1 MKPYAGKTY
10 AIASALVLY
19 DSRYLIGK
27 RAATKQF
34 APNRWE
40 FISGFLDVPD
50 LSAEEVILKE
60 LQEEVGL
67 AGAILGTAD
76 PYLVADAEAR
86 WIVIPFLIEAA
97 SGKVTLNPADHSELR
112 WVSKADLDNYPE
124 IAEDV
129 AALKNSGLLS

>member
-10 AIASALVLY
+10 TIASALVRY
-19 DSRYLIGK
+19 DNRYLIGK

-50 LSAEEVILKE
+50 RSAEEVILKE

-67 AGAILGTAD
+67 VGTVVGAAD
-76 PYLVADAEAR
+76 PYLVEDAEAR
-86 WIVIPFLIEAA
+86 WIVIPFLIEAV
-97 SGKVTLNPADHSELR
+97 SETVTLNPTDHSELR
-112 WVSKADLDNYPE
+112 WVSKADLDSYAE

-129 AALKNSGLLS
+129 AALKKTGLLS